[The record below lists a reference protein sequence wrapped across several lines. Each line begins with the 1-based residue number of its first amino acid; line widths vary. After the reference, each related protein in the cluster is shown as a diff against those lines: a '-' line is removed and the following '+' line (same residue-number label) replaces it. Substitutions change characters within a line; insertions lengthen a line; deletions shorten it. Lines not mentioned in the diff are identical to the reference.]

1 MKTPDP
7 TKAGSSAR
15 NGIESSAKQ
24 TKATEILL
32 ELYAGSL
39 NRFEAERKG
48 DHCLNSTIAELRG
61 KGIQIEDEWE
71 KVPSRGSRGFTNV
84 KRYWVKSEPGNLE
97 RVRRMLETSQG
108 GK

>member
-15 NGIESSAKQ
+15 NGIESSAAP
-24 TKATEILL
+24 TKEEEVLRA
-32 ELYAGSL
+32 LYVGSL
-39 NRFEAERKG
+39 NRFEAERIG
-48 DHCLNSTIAELRG
+48 DHCLNSTIAQLRG
-61 KGIQIEDEWE
+61 KGVQLVDEWE
-71 KVPSRGSRGFTNV
+71 KVPSRGSRGFTRV

-97 RVRRMLETSQG
+97 RVRRMLETSQD

>member
-24 TKATEILL
+24 TKAAEILM

-39 NRFEAERKG
+39 NRFEAERIG
-48 DHCLNSTIAELRG
+48 DHCLNSTIAQLRG
-61 KGIQIEDEWE
+61 KGVQLVDEWE

-108 GK
+108 GE

>member
-24 TKATEILL
+24 TKAAEILT
-32 ELYAGSL
+32 ELYGGSL
-39 NRFEAERKG
+39 NRFEAERIG
-48 DHCLNSTIAELRG
+48 DHCLNSTIAQLRG
-61 KGIQIEDEWE
+61 KGVQLVDEWE

-97 RVRRMLETSQG
+97 RVRRMLEMSQG
-108 GK
+108 GE

>member
-32 ELYAGSL
+32 ELYAGS
-39 NRFEAERKG
+39 
-48 DHCLNSTIAELRG
+48 STDLRLSARATTASTAPL
-61 KGIQIEDEWE
+61 QNCAA
-71 KVPSRGSRGFTNV
+71 RAYR
-84 KRYWVKSEPGNLE
+84 
-97 RVRRMLETSQG
+97 
-108 GK
+108 

>member
-15 NGIESSAKQ
+15 NGIESSAAP
-24 TKATEILL
+24 TKEEEVLRA
-32 ELYAGSL
+32 LYVGSL
-39 NRFEAERKG
+39 NRFEAERIG
-48 DHCLNSTIAELRG
+48 DHCLNSTIAQLRG
-61 KGIQIEDEWE
+61 KGVKLADEWE
-71 KVPSRGSRGFTNV
+71 NVPSRGSRGFTRV

-108 GK
+108 GE

>member
-15 NGIESSAKQ
+15 NGIESSAAP
-24 TKATEILL
+24 TNEEEVLRA
-32 ELYAGSL
+32 LYVGSL
-39 NRFEAERKG
+39 NRFEAERIG
-48 DHCLNSTIAELRG
+48 DHCLNSTIAQLRG
-61 KGIQIEDEWE
+61 KGVQLVDEWE
-71 KVPSRGSRGFTNV
+71 KVPSRGSRGFTRV

-108 GK
+108 GE

>member
-61 KGIQIEDEWE
+61 KGIQIEDE
-71 KVPSRGSRGFTNV
+71 
-84 KRYWVKSEPGNLE
+84 
-97 RVRRMLETSQG
+97 
-108 GK
+108 

>member
-15 NGIESSAKQ
+15 NGIESSAAP
-24 TKATEILL
+24 TKEEEVLRA
-32 ELYAGSL
+32 LYVGSL
-39 NRFEAERKG
+39 NRFEAERIG
-48 DHCLNSTIAELRG
+48 DHCLNSTIAQLRG
-61 KGIQIEDEWE
+61 KGVQLADEWE

-108 GK
+108 GE

>member
-15 NGIESSAKQ
+15 NGIESSAAP
-24 TKATEILL
+24 TKEEEVLRA
-32 ELYAGSL
+32 LYVGSL
-39 NRFEAERKG
+39 NRFEAERIG

-71 KVPSRGSRGFTNV
+71 KVPSRGPRGHTRC
-84 KRYWVKSEPGNLE
+84 KRYWVRSEPGNLE

-108 GK
+108 GE